1 MTFFLKTPHW
11 GLFLLLFV
19 LPIIGLP
26 FTMFG
31 VFLGSTLILAIIYFL
46 FVFMPLA
53 LFICWVF
60 SVGQLLYHSLESTDN
75 QEVSDK
81 LLRFNFYYTLLY
93 MALIYILAFVTFNSD
108 IVSAPLFL
116 PLNLYVIFCLFY
128 GFYFV
133 SRSLAIIEGKG
144 ANIGDYIGYFFLVWF
159 FPIGVWI
166 IQPKI
171 NRLYQE
177 MD

>member
-11 GLFLLLFV
+11 GLFLLLVV

-26 FTMFG
+26 FIIFG
-31 VFLGSTLILAIIYFL
+31 VFLGSTLILSLIYFL

-53 LFICWVF
+53 LFICWLF
-60 SVGQLLYHSLESTDN
+60 SVGQLLYYRLESTDK
-75 QEVSDK
+75 QEVSDR
-81 LLRFNFYYTLLY
+81 LFRFNFFYTLLY

-108 IVSAPLFL
+108 LVSTPVFL
-116 PLNLYVIFCLFY
+116 PMNLYVIFCLFY

-133 SRSLAIIEGKG
+133 SRTLTIVEQKG
-144 ANIGDYIGYFFLVWF
+144 ANIGVYIGYFFQVWF

-171 NRLYQE
+171 NRLYEE
-177 MD
+177 MN